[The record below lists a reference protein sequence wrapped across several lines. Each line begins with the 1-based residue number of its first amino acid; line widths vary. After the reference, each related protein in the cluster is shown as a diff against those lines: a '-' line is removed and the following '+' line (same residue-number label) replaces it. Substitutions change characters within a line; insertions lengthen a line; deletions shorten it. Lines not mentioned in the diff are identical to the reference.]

1 MSKRRTRPPPI
12 PPRWIIRL
20 FWKGHRAL
28 YRITRG
34 RSGLWHPAPGRWGT
48 MRLTT
53 IGRRTGRP
61 RSVILAYFHDGPDL
75 VALAM
80 NGWGAPEPA
89 WWLNLQATPVATAQ
103 LADGRRAVRARE
115 ALGEERDRLW
125 GRWRELEQHIDAH
138 AARRPNETAV
148 VVLEPVESSAEG
160 RT

>member
-1 MSKRRTRPPPI
+1 
-12 PPRWIIRL
+12 
-20 FWKGHRAL
+20 
-28 YRITRG
+28 
-34 RSGLWHPAPGRWGT
+34 

-115 ALGEERDRLW
+115 ALGGERDRLW
-125 GRWRELEQHIDAH
+125 ERWRELEQHIDAH
-138 AARRPNETAV
+138 AARRPTATAV
-148 VVLEPVESSAEG
+148 VVLEPVDSSAD
-160 RT
+160 RRP